1 MERVCICFLFL
12 SPSDI
17 KYYCKKYS
25 KLFQR
30 TFAAEST
37 STKSP
42 LFHRNIQTCGKLLLI
57 SPNPQ
62 TGAVKLFDICRA
74 DGMPFYC
81 CI

>member
-1 MERVCICFLFL
+1 MYIFSLF

-17 KYYCKKYS
+17 KYDWKKYS

-37 STKSP
+37 STKRP
-42 LFHRNIQTCGKLLLI
+42 LFHRGIQTCGKLLLI
-57 SPNPQ
+57 FFFDPQ
-62 TGAVKLFDICRA
+62 TGAMKLFDICRA

-81 CI
+81 YI